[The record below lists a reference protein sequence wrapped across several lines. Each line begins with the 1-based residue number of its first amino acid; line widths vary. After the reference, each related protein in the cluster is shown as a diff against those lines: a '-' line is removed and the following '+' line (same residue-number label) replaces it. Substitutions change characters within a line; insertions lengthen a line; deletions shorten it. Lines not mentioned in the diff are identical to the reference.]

1 MKHLQAQIPARQRG
15 IVLVVA
21 LLILMVMTIIGTS
34 MLGTASL
41 EERMAANLQVAN
53 STYQASYSCF
63 QDTIRTESGEIVPP
77 ILTNAINNYT
87 VPQTNNCQDPVT
99 GASLY
104 ALNGQNITATT
115 TATTFDPSDIE
126 NYRFKPFDYDST
138 MFQGISI
145 PITAT
150 SNLNNASSTL
160 QIQGGV
166 IIPMT

>member
-53 STYQASYSCF
+53 STYQAAYSCF
-63 QDTIRTESGEIVPP
+63 SHVIRTEPGELASPT
-77 ILTNAINNYT
+77 LSNAINNFG
-87 VPQTNNCQDPVT
+87 VPQTNNCQDPTT
-99 GASLY
+99 GANLY
-104 ALNGQNITATT
+104 GLNGQNIITTSTAT
-115 TATTFDPSDIE
+115 ALDPS
-126 NYRFKPFDYDST
+126 NPANQFKPFDYDST
-138 MFQGISI
+138 MFQGIRI